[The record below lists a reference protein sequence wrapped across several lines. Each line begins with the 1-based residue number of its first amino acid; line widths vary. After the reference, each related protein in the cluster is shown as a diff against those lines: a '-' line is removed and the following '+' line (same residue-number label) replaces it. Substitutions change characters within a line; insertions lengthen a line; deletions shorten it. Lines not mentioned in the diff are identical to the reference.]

1 MLTMTP
7 VLLILVCTSQYSLL
21 PKGKELREMIK
32 NLITERSDK
41 ELTNALPIK
50 QINNHRER
58 KPLTCYFH
66 FFFLQTALLRSLI
79 MDLLCSKSNLQLK
92 KNVLL
97 KYTYKNSEHLD
108 EMLQSGYTHVTTI
121 QTKETKH
128 LEAYLVS
135 STYYSFFTPQRNR
148 YSAF

>member
-1 MLTMTP
+1 MTP

-21 PKGKELREMIK
+21 PKGKQLREMIK

-66 FFFLQTALLRSLI
+66 FLFANRPPPKLNHGFTLLQV
-79 MDLLCSKSNLQLK
+79 KSSIK
-92 KNVLL
+92 K
-97 KYTYKNSEHLD
+97 K
-108 EMLQSGYTHVTTI
+108 
-121 QTKETKH
+121 
-128 LEAYLVS
+128 
-135 STYYSFFTPQRNR
+135 
-148 YSAF
+148 